1 MRAVAPGSQDAG
13 RRAHTEKQSHVKRD
27 ASCRKP
33 EHREWQK
40 RASGEREAGNAEW
53 PEEGRGGKPPGR
65 GRAVCLREVM
75 TLKAGKAEAAGLL
88 WELGGRSSGP
98 GERVC
103 LQKGWSRFEG
113 SKSLARRLRKT
124 GQETAP
130 RAGRQPLKPS

>member
-13 RRAHTEKQSHVKRD
+13 RRAQTEKQSHVKRD

-65 GRAVCLREVM
+65 GGSGVRVGGNDLEGRE
-75 TLKAGKAEAAGLL
+75 
-88 WELGGRSSGP
+88 GGGSRSSLGTGRQVVHP
-98 GERVC
+98 RRVGVSAERV
-103 LQKGWSRFEG
+103 E
-113 SKSLARRLRKT
+113 
-124 GQETAP
+124 
-130 RAGRQPLKPS
+130 

>member
-75 TLKAGKAEAAGLL
+75 TLTAGKVAAAGLL
-88 WELGGRSSGP
+88 WELGGRSSGHQAQES
-98 GERVC
+98 GCVC
-103 LQKGWSRFEG
+103 RRGGVGLREVKVWQEGLGKRGRKLRQGLEG
-113 SKSLARRLRKT
+113 SL
-124 GQETAP
+124 
-130 RAGRQPLKPS
+130 